1 MVVRRKCFRLAGVI
15 VVCALALVGCS
26 DVQRTV
32 ASEPEISISVT
43 SVTEKP
49 EPTDSVSENNK
60 EPDVSVEVPYEKR
73 EITFAD
79 IPSEFEFS
87 SGVGA
92 WYTEINIS
100 EDGSFVGYYEDCN
113 AGNPSEGYY
122 AELYVCN
129 FSGKFSNPEPT
140 DKPYVYSMK
149 LLELS
154 IDDDE
159 EIGTEKILDEVLYIF
174 SEPYGFDDA
183 DEFLLYLPG
192 ASLSDMTEKCLS
204 WLYFYNAPFTE
215 LPAGNYAIY
224 NIGGEEAF
232 YGQNEDSIW
241 YRFFR
246 YKYIDNIIEF
256 VPAYN
261 GSYLRFY
268 EKMWSPVLEIDV
280 PWDGKSTE
288 PIVCSTDSGA
298 RLKVTLEPC
307 EDSVADLLK
316 YAITIEWISN
326 PPLNLSEWGSE
337 NNSKITARIIEV
349 KD

>member
-15 VVCALALVGCS
+15 GICALALAGCS
-26 DVQRTV
+26 DAQGTV

-49 EPTDSVSENNK
+49 EPIDSVSDNNK
-60 EPDVSVEVPYEKR
+60 EHDVSVEVPYEKR
-73 EITFAD
+73 EITFSD
-79 IPSEFEFS
+79 IPEAFTFA
-87 SGVGA
+87 SGAGG
-92 WYTEINIS
+92 WRTEITIS
-100 EDGSFVGYYEDCN
+100 EDGSFAGNYEDWN
-113 AGNPSEGYY
+113 AGNLSGEYS
-122 AELYVCN
+122 AECYLCN

-140 DKPYVYSMK
+140 DMPYVYSMK

-159 EIGTEKILDEVLYIF
+159 ESGTEKIVDETLYIY
-174 SEPYGFDDA
+174 SSPYGFDDA

-192 ASLSDMTEKCLS
+192 ASLSDMTEQCLS
-204 WLYFYNAPFTE
+204 WLYYYNASFTE
-215 LPAGNYAIY
+215 LPAGNFAIY

-268 EKMWSPVLEIDV
+268 EKMWSPVFQIDV

-288 PIVCSTDSGA
+288 PMVCSTDSGTG
-298 RLKVTLEPC
+298 LKVTIEPC
-307 EDSVADLLK
+307 EDSTADFMK
-316 YAITIEWISN
+316 YVITIEWISN
-326 PPLNLSEWGSE
+326 PPLNLTEWGSDD
-337 NNSKITARIIEV
+337 NSKITAVLTEV
-349 KD
+349 KE